1 MRLQYQSLLL
11 LQHHSN
17 RPVNLVVYNP
27 IHHRYRTSLPVPMM
41 RKKMSLP
48 MTRLSVDVH
57 WCVDDLPCVVVA
69 VAAVVVVTFV
79 DVAL

>member
-1 MRLQYQSLLL
+1 
-11 LQHHSN
+11 
-17 RPVNLVVYNP
+17 
-27 IHHRYRTSLPVPMM
+27 
-41 RKKMSLP
+41 MSLP